1 MFCFT
6 SPRCCYKHFSNNIYG
21 RTLAVSCWL
30 TLCDNGNRK
39 TDCGSTPLHGHSLLV
54 GGGHDDTGDGRR
66 HLHGQ
71 HRWVIGALFVV
82 ATFMSLQIIIFGF
95 TFVTCKVQK
104 INRRTG
110 TTVVNFLALVRR
122 GFEERFSAS
131 CHWSTLTNCLCW
143 EAALSTSPIN
153 FDQKTSVNECS
164 CPSCFSSVHKRCHFK
179 DFCNDWRR
187 HNCILL
193 HIIEDAQNKMKVNM
207 VYSSSSVNTLMPN

>member
-1 MFCFT
+1 MISGTPAPSARSSTRRALKRSRRRTTRPSTFTPSTAPLAHTFRNPSASRVTLTKFCFT
-6 SPRCCYKHFSNNIYG
+6 TPIDVVTKLWENIYG
-21 RTLAVSCWL
+21 RILAVSCWL

-54 GGGHDDTGDGRR
+54 GGGHDDTRDGRR

-104 INRRTG
+104 LNRRTG

-122 GFEERFSAS
+122 GFDERFSAS
-131 CHWSTLTNCLCW
+131 CYWSTLTNCLC
-143 EAALSTSPIN
+143 
-153 FDQKTSVNECS
+153 C
-164 CPSCFSSVHKRCHFK
+164 SVHQPYKLWSKNLCER
-179 DFCNDWRR
+179 
-187 HNCILL
+187 
-193 HIIEDAQNKMKVNM
+193 A
-207 VYSSSSVNTLMPN
+207 